1 MTADRMNREQFYTQ
15 LAGLD
20 EQRLKKALWTLYWRG
35 TAVVRERIEAEL
47 APEEVVKQRVATP
60 QVDPDLVLAEVRDFV
75 VLARAGAYL
84 GGDRRV
90 SPKERTRW
98 RFTFQRLVADATAA
112 LRAEDP
118 QAGCA
123 ALEQL
128 IDLACATR
136 DYDYFRSEDPMEAAR
151 FVLSEAVAVLWTA
164 TRDHRGFS
172 EFARTASGQLCRW
185 ESRYGWTRIGWGEVS
200 KKETSLGSV
209 LATMLRAPDTW
220 LSFAEHYL
228 AALDRAEPAGRDRR
242 GADLAEWNLLLL
254 DKLAIYEAD
263 TLLDRLAENRGLGG
277 PALTHLQARLA
288 HRRGDADR
296 ARTLATDCLQRLPGA
311 QEFLDFA
318 TEIGA
323 PMPANARRILRE
335 RQAAGAVDM
344 SDPPSRR

>member
-1 MTADRMNREQFYTQ
+1 MTVADRMNREQFYTQ

-35 TAVVRERIEAEL
+35 TAVVRARIEAEL
-47 APEEVVKQRVATP
+47 APEEVVKARVATP
-60 QVDPDLVLAEVRDFV
+60 QVDPDVVLAEVRDFV

-90 SPKERTRW
+90 SPTERTRW
-98 RFTFQRLVADATAA
+98 RFTFQRLVADAKAA
-112 LRAEDP
+112 PRAEDP

-172 EFARTASGQLCRW
+172 EFARTAAEQLCRW
-185 ESRYGWTRIGWGEVS
+185 ESRHGWTRIGWGEVS
-200 KKETSLGSV
+200 KKETSLGGV
-209 LATMLRAPDTW
+209 LATMLRAPDAW
-220 LSFAEHYL
+220 LTFAAHYL

-242 GADLAEWNLLLL
+242 G
-254 DKLAIYEAD
+254 
-263 TLLDRLAENRGLGG
+263 
-277 PALTHLQARLA
+277 
-288 HRRGDADR
+288 DADR
-296 ARTLATDCLQRLPGA
+296 ARSLATDCLQRLPGA

-323 PMPANARRILRE
+323 PIPANAQRILRE